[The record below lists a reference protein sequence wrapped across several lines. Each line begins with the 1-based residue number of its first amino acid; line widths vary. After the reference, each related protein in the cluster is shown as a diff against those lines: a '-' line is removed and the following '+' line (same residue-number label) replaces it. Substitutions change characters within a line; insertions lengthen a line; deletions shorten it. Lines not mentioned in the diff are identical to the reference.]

1 MNNSVKY
8 SYNGTEITF
17 LSGENVMINAT
28 EMAKP
33 FGKEPFDYLRL
44 PSTVQLVSAIARK
57 SRIAENQLVKTIRGG
72 FTPGTWLHED
82 IALDFAQW
90 LSVDFKLWCNDR
102 VKELLRHGATAVNP
116 DSLLDPDFIIKLAK
130 ELKESREKQRMAEE
144 RAALQEGVIRE
155 SAPKVEYYEKVLQ
168 SESLIPTNVIAK
180 ELGMSAVSLNKM
192 LHKKGIIYRSGNTW
206 VLYNRYQDK
215 GYTGT
220 KTVTFTDSLGES
232 KTAVHTYWT
241 EAGREFIHRVVKNIV
256 AIRA

>member
-1 MNNSVKY
+1 
-8 SYNGTEITF
+8 
-17 LSGENVMINAT
+17 MINAT

-33 FGKEPFDYLRL
+33 FGKRTNDWMSNKQTIELINSLSARTGIPV
-44 PSTVQLVSAIARK
+44 TGLVVVRNGG
-57 SRIAENQLVKTIRGG
+57 NQQ
-72 FTPGTWLHED
+72 GTWLHED
-82 IALDFAQW
+82 LALIFAQW
-90 LSVDFKLWCNDR
+90 LNPEFYLWCNDR

-144 RAALQEGVIRE
+144 RAILQEGVIKE

-256 AIRA
+256 AIRV